1 MHQSKG
7 VQSMKKFRSLAACI
21 LCILVLAACQPVS
34 PAEQSNNGTPA
45 NTPEEFVEQTIP
57 SDTDVTVVWPAD
69 RLPDTVP
76 PIPRVAITD
85 VAETDSGIR
94 IGFKECDQDITE
106 EYLGILQDSGWKL
119 RSHMDID
126 GSDSAEFSFAEQGL
140 GFSWAREGGTGLLLW
155 DMSREQPSWYEL
167 WPSDRLPDN
176 IPVLDLTV
184 TYLSA
189 AERDALI
196 VFEGCT
202 QTIADGFVAQMQA
215 NGWGIRGY
223 DYDGETVE
231 FISFDEIVS
240 FRWHPADGTGA
251 VSWYFANDGNDDAED

>member
-1 MHQSKG
+1 
-7 VQSMKKFRSLAACI
+7 MKRFMTLAVCI
-21 LCILVLAACQPVS
+21 FCMVLTACQPVS
-34 PAEQSNNGTPA
+34 EAERSHSATPV
-45 NTPEEFVEQTIP
+45 NTPEESAQETMP
-57 SDTDVTVVWPAD
+57 ADTGSAVVWPAD

-76 PIPRVAITD
+76 PIPSVAITD
-85 VAETDSGIR
+85 AAETEDGIR
-94 IGFKECDQDITE
+94 IGLSQCDQDIAE
-106 EYLGILQDSGWKL
+106 EYLEMLQDSGWKL
-119 RSHMDID
+119 RSHMNID
-126 GSDSAEFSFAEQGL
+126 GSDCAEFSAAEQGL
-140 GFSWAREGGTGLLLW
+140 SFSWSRQDGPGLLLW
-155 DMSREQPSWYEL
+155 DMTRDQPSWYEL

-176 IPVLDLTV
+176 IPVLDITV

-231 FISFDEIVS
+231 FIIFDEIVN
-240 FRWHPADGTGA
+240 FRWNPEDGTGA
-251 VSWYFANDGNDDAED
+251 VTWYFNGENDSED